1 MTAKEY
7 LNQAYRLNECINC
20 DIAELENLRDMSSR
34 ISSCN
39 FEPRY
44 SATRNIEPPF
54 VRCLGKIIEME
65 HKIDDEIDRLV
76 DLKAE
81 ITAAIES
88 VPDMNERLVLRYRYL
103 EGMTWDRIAETLY
116 ADRST
121 IIRWHRKALKNFVVP
136 KR

>member
-1 MTAKEY
+1 
-7 LNQAYRLNECINC
+7 
-20 DIAELENLRDMSSR
+20 
-34 ISSCN
+34 
-39 FEPRY
+39 
-44 SATRNIEPPF
+44 
-54 VRCLGKIIEME
+54 ME

-121 IIRWHRKALKNFVVP
+121 IIRWHRNALKNFVVP